1 MLRVV
6 SWAGVVQIRPQA
18 MQGESLIPAELLLV
32 TLSMVW
38 QHTGQGNAWSLLPA
52 QPDVLNA
59 LRHQCCCLEAILT
72 DVGMMTWEISG
83 GL

>member
-18 MQGESLIPAELLLV
+18 MQGESLLPAELLLV

-38 QHTGQGNAWSLLPA
+38 QHRGHGNMEHEETIGLSSQLSLMYRMRH
-52 QPDVLNA
+52 VINA
-59 LRHQCCCLEAILT
+59 AA
-72 DVGMMTWEISG
+72 
-83 GL
+83 

>member
-18 MQGESLIPAELLLV
+18 MQGESLLPAELLLV

-38 QHTGQGNAWSLLPA
+38 QHRGHGKHKETIGLSSQLSLMYRMRHVINAA
-52 QPDVLNA
+52 A
-59 LRHQCCCLEAILT
+59 
-72 DVGMMTWEISG
+72 
-83 GL
+83 